1 MAPGKASKAS
11 GEVSRQGSDNA
22 SDTSPRGVD
31 SVRTRSYVSEVLQ
44 SVVVNCSEDSL
55 EFSLKFGTFFIFF
68 PHHFDLASPRVVHRV
83 PTSQ

>member
-1 MAPGKASKAS
+1 
-11 GEVSRQGSDNA
+11 
-22 SDTSPRGVD
+22 
-31 SVRTRSYVSEVLQ
+31 
-44 SVVVNCSEDSL
+44 VVNCSEDSL